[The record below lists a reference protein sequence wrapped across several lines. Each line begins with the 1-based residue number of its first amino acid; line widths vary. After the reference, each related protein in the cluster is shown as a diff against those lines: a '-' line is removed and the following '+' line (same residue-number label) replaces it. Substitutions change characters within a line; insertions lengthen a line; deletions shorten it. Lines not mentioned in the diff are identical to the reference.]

1 MVLSSINSFSAML
14 TYVSLERLAR
24 LERKSRFVRPLL
36 MFIFTLETV
45 ASYTLNNLGTACVQW
60 DLRDLG
66 TLGPL
71 VVPSLCSGTTAQGPR
86 VPKSRRSLVHS
97 T

>member
-1 MVLSSINSFSAML
+1 MTALIQELYIS
-14 TYVSLERLAR
+14 
-24 LERKSRFVRPLL
+24 
-36 MFIFTLETV
+36 LETV
-45 ASYTLNNLGTACVQW
+45 ASYTLSNLGTQW

-71 VVPSLCSGTTAQGPR
+71 VVPSLRSGTTAQAPR